1 MSPEILICGDIKNCG
16 QEASKMTTNIEIEQR
31 RDQAVAKAIAYSSTF
46 IAEKA
51 ENAEIWDVEG
61 KRYIDFCGGIGCQ
74 NVGHRHE
81 KIVSAIKDQLERLT
95 HTCFQVTP
103 YESYIALAER
113 LNALYPG
120 DFEKKSMFFS
130 AGGEAVENAIKV
142 ARYATKRP
150 ALITFTNGYHG
161 RSYMGMALSSR
172 MVPFKQGFGPFPGEI
187 YRLPFPDDFRGI
199 KLEDTKMAFEALFR
213 SDCSPDQIAAI
224 FVEPVQ
230 GEGGYNI
237 ATGGFLEFLRELC
250 DSHGIVLVADEIQ
263 SGIGR
268 TGKMFALEH
277 FGIDADLTC
286 VGKSIGGGLPISG
299 IVGKAKIIDKV
310 PPGGLGGTFGG
321 NPLACAAALA
331 VLEIIEKDNLLEK
344 GLEIGNL
351 IDLRLHKMA
360 RKNSLQCIGDVR
372 GLGCMNAIELVKD
385 REEFAPDGDIA
396 SNVAQIALKK
406 GLVLVTAGPA
416 RNVIRILV
424 PLSAEKATVEEGLD
438 ILESSLEEAAA

>member
-1 MSPEILICGDIKNCG
+1 
-16 QEASKMTTNIEIEQR
+16 MTTNIEIEQR

-74 NVGHRHE
+74 NVGHRHK
-81 KIVSAIKDQLERLT
+81 KIVSAIKHQLETLT

-113 LNALYPG
+113 LNDLYPG

-172 MVPFKQGFGPFPGEI
+172 MIPFKQGFGPFPGEI
-187 YRLPFPDDFRGI
+187 YRLPFPDEFRGI
-199 KLEDTKMAFEALFR
+199 TLEDTKKAFETLFR

-237 ATGGFLEFLRELC
+237 ATSEFLEYLRELC
-250 DSHGIVLVADEIQ
+250 DLHGIILVADEIQ

-277 FGIDADLTC
+277 FGIDPDLTC

-299 IVGKAKIIDKV
+299 IVGKAKIIDTV

-331 VLEIIEKDNLLEK
+331 VLDIIEKDNLLEK
-344 GLEIGNL
+344 GLAIGEL

-372 GLGCMNAIELVKD
+372 GLGCMNAIELVRD
-385 REEFAPDGDIA
+385 REEFAPDGDMA
-396 SNVAQIALKK
+396 SKVSQIALKK
-406 GLVLVTAGPA
+406 GLILVTAGPT

>member
-1 MSPEILICGDIKNCG
+1 MRTNQDI
-16 QEASKMTTNIEIEQR
+16 ELR

-46 IAEKA
+46 IADKA
-51 ENAEIWDVEG
+51 QNAEVWDVEG

-81 KIVSAIKDQLERLT
+81 KIVSAIKAQLDTLT

-103 YESYIALAER
+103 YESYIELAEK
-113 LNALYPG
+113 LNSVYPG

-130 AGGEAVENAIKV
+130 AGGEAVENAVKV
-142 ARYATKRP
+142 ARYYTKRP

-161 RSYMGMALSSR
+161 RSYMGMALSAR

-187 YRLPFPDDFRGI
+187 YRLPFPDSFRGI
-199 KLEDTKMAFEALFR
+199 TLEDTKLAFETLFR
-213 SDCSPDQIAAI
+213 SDCPPDQIAGI

-237 ATGGFLEFLRELC
+237 ATLDFIEFLRDLC
-250 DSHGIVLVADEIQ
+250 DKYNIVLIADEIQ

-268 TGKMFALEH
+268 TGKMFAMEH
-277 FGIDADLTC
+277 FEIVPDLTC

-299 IVGKAKIIDKV
+299 VVGKASVIDTV

-321 NPLACAAALA
+321 NPMACAAALA
-331 VLEIIEKDNLLEK
+331 VFEVIESENLLQK
-344 GLEIGNL
+344 GIKIGDL
-351 IDLRLHKMA
+351 IDKRLTEMSL
-360 RKNSLQCIGDVR
+360 KNSLKSIGDVR

-385 REEFAPDGDIA
+385 RISLEPDGEMA
-396 SNVAQIALKK
+396 ARVAKIALEK
-406 GLVLVTAGPA
+406 GLILVTAGPT

-424 PLSAEKATVEEGLD
+424 PLSADVRVIQEGLD
-438 ILESSLEEAAA
+438 ILEASLEEATFT

>member
-1 MSPEILICGDIKNCG
+1 MRTNQDI
-16 QEASKMTTNIEIEQR
+16 ELR

-46 IAEKA
+46 IADKA
-51 ENAEIWDVEG
+51 QNAEVWDVEG

-81 KIVSAIKDQLERLT
+81 KIVSAIKAQLDTLT

-103 YESYIALAER
+103 YESYIELAEK
-113 LNALYPG
+113 LNSVYPG

-130 AGGEAVENAIKV
+130 AGGEAVENAVKV
-142 ARYATKRP
+142 ARYYTKRP

-161 RSYMGMALSSR
+161 RSYMGMALSAR
-172 MVPFKQGFGPFPGEI
+172 MVPFKKGFGPFPGEI
-187 YRLPFPDDFRGI
+187 YRLPFPDSFRGI
-199 KLEDTKMAFEALFR
+199 TLEDTKLAFETLFR
-213 SDCSPDQIAAI
+213 SDCPPDQIAGI

-237 ATGGFLEFLRELC
+237 ATLDFIEFLRDLC
-250 DSHGIVLVADEIQ
+250 DKYNIVLIADEIQ

-268 TGKMFALEH
+268 TGKMFAMEH
-277 FGIDADLTC
+277 FEIFPDLTC

-299 IVGKAKIIDKV
+299 VVGKASVIDTV

-321 NPLACAAALA
+321 NPMACAAALA
-331 VLEIIEKDNLLEK
+331 VFEVIESENLLQK
-344 GLEIGNL
+344 GIKIGDL
-351 IDLRLHKMA
+351 IDKRLTEMSL
-360 RKNSLQCIGDVR
+360 KNSLKSIGDVR

-385 REEFAPDGDIA
+385 RISLEPDGEMA
-396 SNVAQIALKK
+396 ARVAKIALEK
-406 GLVLVTAGPA
+406 GLILVTAGPT

-424 PLSAEKATVEEGLD
+424 PLSADVRVIQEGLD
-438 ILESSLEEAAA
+438 ILEASLEEATFT

>member
-1 MSPEILICGDIKNCG
+1 MRTNQDI
-16 QEASKMTTNIEIEQR
+16 ELR

-46 IAEKA
+46 IADKA
-51 ENAEIWDVEG
+51 RNAEVWDVEG

-81 KIVSAIKDQLERLT
+81 KIVSAIKAQLDTLT

-103 YESYIALAER
+103 YESYIELAEK
-113 LNALYPG
+113 LNSVYPG

-130 AGGEAVENAIKV
+130 AGGEAVENAVKV
-142 ARYATKRP
+142 ARYYTKRP

-161 RSYMGMALSSR
+161 RSYMGMALSAR

-187 YRLPFPDDFRGI
+187 YRLPFPDSFRGI
-199 KLEDTKMAFEALFR
+199 TLEDTKLAFETLFR
-213 SDCSPDQIAAI
+213 SDCPPDQIAGI

-237 ATGGFLEFLRELC
+237 ATLDFIEFLRDLC
-250 DSHGIVLVADEIQ
+250 DKYNIVLIADEIQ

-268 TGKMFALEH
+268 TGKMFAMEH
-277 FGIDADLTC
+277 FEIFPDLTC

-299 IVGKAKIIDKV
+299 VVGKASVIDTV

-321 NPLACAAALA
+321 NPMACAAALA
-331 VLEIIEKDNLLEK
+331 VFEVIESENLLQK
-344 GLEIGNL
+344 GIKIGDL
-351 IDLRLHKMA
+351 IDKRLTEMSL
-360 RKNSLQCIGDVR
+360 KNSLKSIGDVR

-385 REEFAPDGDIA
+385 RISLEPDGEMA
-396 SNVAQIALKK
+396 ARVAKIALEK
-406 GLVLVTAGPA
+406 GLILVTAGPT

-424 PLSAEKATVEEGLD
+424 PLSADVRVIQEGLD
-438 ILESSLEEAAA
+438 ILEASLEEATFT

>member
-1 MSPEILICGDIKNCG
+1 
-16 QEASKMTTNIEIEQR
+16 MTTNTEVEGR
-31 RDQAVAKAIAYSSTF
+31 RDQSVARAIAYSSTF

-74 NVGHRHE
+74 NIGHRHPQV
-81 KIVSAIKDQLERLT
+81 VSAIKHQLDSLT

-103 YESYIALAER
+103 YESYIALAEK
-113 LNALYPG
+113 LNSLYPG

-142 ARYATKRP
+142 ARYYTKRP

-161 RSYMGMALSSR
+161 RSYMGMALSAR

-187 YRLPFPDDFRGI
+187 FRLPFPDAFRGI
-199 KLEDTKMAFEALFR
+199 TLEHTKQAFETLFR
-213 SDCSPDQIAAI
+213 SDCPPDQLAAI

-237 ATGGFLEFLRELC
+237 ASGEFLTYLRALC
-250 DSHGIVLVADEIQ
+250 DTNGIVLVADEIQ

-268 TGKMFALEH
+268 TGKMFAFEH
-277 FGIDADLTC
+277 FGISADLTC

-299 IVGKAKIIDKV
+299 IVGKASIIDTV

-321 NPLACAAALA
+321 NPMACSAALA
-331 VLEIIEKDNLLEK
+331 VLDVIEKEGLLNK
-344 GLEIGNL
+344 GLEMGEL
-351 IDLRLHKMA
+351 IDARLQKMKL
-360 RKNSLQCIGDVR
+360 KNSLQCIGDVR
-372 GLGCMNAIELVKD
+372 GLGCMNAIELVTD
-385 REEFAPDGDIA
+385 RASGNPDGELA
-396 SNVAQIALKK
+396 AKVAQIALKK
-406 GLVLVTAGPA
+406 GLILVTAGPT

-424 PLSAEKATVEEGLD
+424 PLSAQLSLVEEGLD
-438 ILESSLEEAAA
+438 ILEACLEEATA